1 MDQRLFFPATER
13 NRGPIGDLLKQ
24 LLPGSGAVLELAS
37 GSGEHAVCFQQRF
50 PHLRWQASDP
60 DPDHRASINAWIQHQ
75 GLSQVMPAALNLD
88 VEHRPWPLPQNL
100 QGAVKA
106 VVCIN
111 LLHISPASCTDA
123 VLEESALLLP
133 SGAPLDRLW
142 PIQAQWCSHQC
153 KQCRLRPIPQGTQPP
168 MGIAGAESR
177 NSHRRQGWLQ
187 NRKRGLHARQQSD
200 FGVSARLSPISL
212 ASDWKATDN
221 HAVSP
226 V

>member
-37 GSGEHAVCFQQRF
+37 GSGEHAVFFQQRF

-133 SGAPLDRLW
+133 SGAHLIIYGPFRRNGAHTSASNAAFDQSLRERNH
-142 PIQAQWCSHQC
+142 QWG
-153 KQCRLRPIPQGTQPP
+153 LRELNQVTA
-168 MGIAGAESR
+168 IAAKAGFKTE
-177 NSHRRQGWLQ
+177 NV
-187 NRKRGLHARQQSD
+187 
-200 FGVSARLSPISL
+200 VSMPGNNLTLVFQRA
-212 ASDWKATDN
+212 
-221 HAVSP
+221 
-226 V
+226 

>member
-60 DPDHRASINAWIQHQ
+60 DPDHRASINAWIQHR
-75 GLSQVMPAALNLD
+75 GLNNVMPAALNLD
-88 VEHRPWPLPQNL
+88 VETRPWPLL
-100 QGAVKA
+100 QTVRGSLSA

-123 VLEESALLLP
+123 LLEESALVLP
-133 SGAPLDRLW
+133 SGAPLIIYGPFMCNGAHTSASNAVFDQSLRERNH
-142 PIQAQWCSHQC
+142 QWG
-153 KQCRLRPIPQGTQPP
+153 LRELNQVTA
-168 MGIAGAESR
+168 IAANAGFKTE
-177 NSHRRQGWLQ
+177 NV
-187 NRKRGLHARQQSD
+187 
-200 FGVSARLSPISL
+200 VSMPANNLTLVFQR
-212 ASDWKATDN
+212 A
-221 HAVSP
+221 
-226 V
+226 